1 MRFVVSDT
9 TQKEAIGCPRCK
21 TAMQEVARIKPLQQ
35 AQGLIAYACPS
46 CRYTFSET
54 LPAPDVRNN
63 LAHMH
68 RPTGLVNY
76 SQDDV
81 GQLI

>member
-1 MRFVVSDT
+1 LNCEKKVLPELRFVVSDT

-21 TAMQEVARIKPLQQ
+21 TAMQEVARTKPLQQ

-54 LPAPDVRNN
+54 LPARG
-63 LAHMH
+63 
-68 RPTGLVNY
+68 RGREE
-76 SQDDV
+76 
-81 GQLI
+81 